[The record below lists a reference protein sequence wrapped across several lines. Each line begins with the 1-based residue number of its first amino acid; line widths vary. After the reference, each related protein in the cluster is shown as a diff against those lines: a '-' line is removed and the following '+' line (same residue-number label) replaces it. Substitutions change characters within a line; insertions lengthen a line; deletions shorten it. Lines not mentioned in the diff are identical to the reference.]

1 MFNKHGHTGE
11 WLIPICKLAEEC
23 ILHLFKDC
31 ILARM
36 LWYGSPWT
44 IRMEE
49 IEEVNFKDL
58 LKVNT
63 DLLKVNMDA
72 SFVTGLA
79 PRGSSKAGI

>member
-1 MFNKHGHTGE
+1 
-11 WLIPICKLAEEC
+11 
-23 ILHLFKDC
+23 
-31 ILARM
+31 M

>member
-11 WLIPICKLAEEC
+11 WFIPICKLEEEC